1 MEEKINHIEEAKFI
15 IDNLYQEYNKKE
27 VALQVEIDSLQEKL
41 DDITINIKSFST
53 TVDSDYNVFSPRKII
68 SKNDNKVEKLYDDK
82 DKIEKQIKQL
92 NADMN
97 TYSHKSDQ
105 LMEVLKH
112 LSFMDD
118 QVELKEKNE
127 DKNGVNQHQQFH
139 EKDYDVN
146 SNEKE
151 NLDSE
156 HLKTDLSIINYTL
169 SDDLLRINNRIES
182 CIKIIN
188 QDYMRVKIDL
198 QSIYKNINDIISS
211 LKTRY

>member
-105 LMEVLKH
+105 LMKVLKH
-112 LSFMDD
+112 LSSMED

-139 EKDYDVN
+139 GKDYDVN
-146 SNEKE
+146 NNEKD
-151 NLDSE
+151 NSDSE

-169 SDDLLRINNRIES
+169 YDDLLRINNRIES

>member
-151 NLDSE
+151 NSDSE